1 MGKPRAF
8 PGGREGAGGGWKRG
22 DDMLKQILVVGA
34 SLLLPAIANASDF
47 RTLCLGGTP
56 ARSMQVNI
64 AEIDRRVAEP
74 PYALTGKSERQEW
87 RAQAHENFQAGD
99 PHFRPG
105 K

>member
-1 MGKPRAF
+1 
-8 PGGREGAGGGWKRG
+8 
-22 DDMLKQILVVGA
+22 MLKQILVVGA

-47 RTLCLGGTP
+47 RTLSHGGTP

-87 RAQAHENFQAGD
+87 RAQPHENFQAGD